1 MVRVESAVMRL
12 ATVLIASGFAAMVQP
27 SHAEGPP
34 IMHRLPAALALEA
47 VGEAVASCSRDDL
60 HVSAMVLDTDGIE
73 IASLRGDGSGVHTL
87 GTARAKA
94 LAAVSLAAP
103 VLNLDTTG
111 QLAELFPQQQGFQAP
126 AGMLFRAGGIVIK
139 TGDEVIGAIGVGGS
153 RNAEKCAQAGLAKIK
168 DRLR

>member
-1 MVRVESAVMRL
+1 MRISIFPLGALGVL
-12 ATVLIASGFAAMVQP
+12 AIASA
-27 SHAEGPP
+27 SHAEGLPTV
-34 IMHRLPAALALEA
+34 HRLPVALALEA
-47 VGEAVASCSRDDL
+47 VGEAVAACANDGY

-73 IASLRGDGSGVHTL
+73 IATARGDGSGVHTL

-153 RNAEKCAQAGLAKIK
+153 REAEKCAQAGLDKIK

>member
-1 MVRVESAVMRL
+1 MAFRNLMLASACV
-12 ATVLIASGFAAMVQP
+12 AAIG
-27 SHAEGPP
+27 SAKAEGLRTV
-34 IMHRLPAALALEA
+34 HRLPVALALEA
-47 VGEAVASCSRDDL
+47 VGEAVAACEREGL
-60 HVSAMVLDTDGIE
+60 HVSATVLDTDGIE
-73 IASLRGDGSGVHTL
+73 IATGRGDGSGVHTL

-103 VLNLDTTG
+103 VLDLETTG
-111 QLAELFPQQQGFQAP
+111 QLAEMFPQQQGFQAP

-153 RNAEKCAQAGLAKIK
+153 REAEKCARAGLDKIR